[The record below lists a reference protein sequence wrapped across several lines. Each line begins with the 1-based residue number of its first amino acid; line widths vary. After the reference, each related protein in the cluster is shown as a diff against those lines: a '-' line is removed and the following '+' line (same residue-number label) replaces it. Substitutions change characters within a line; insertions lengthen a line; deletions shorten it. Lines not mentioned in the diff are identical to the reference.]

1 MSYSCNSILDMC
13 FQSRS
18 LKVNMVCVYK
28 VTLNKIELFTCKEVK
43 KLENQIIEKM
53 LFWSLWFCFL
63 EYPMEKNE
71 NNPKSNFMLC

>member
-28 VTLNKIELFTCKEVK
+28 VKLNKIEPLTCKEVK

-53 LFWSLWFCFL
+53 LF
-63 EYPMEKNE
+63 
-71 NNPKSNFMLC
+71 

>member
-53 LFWSLWFCFL
+53 LF
-63 EYPMEKNE
+63 
-71 NNPKSNFMLC
+71 

>member
-28 VTLNKIELFTCKEVK
+28 VKLNKIEPLTCKETLKISFEVQT
-43 KLENQIIEKM
+43 LI
-53 LFWSLWFCFL
+53 C
-63 EYPMEKNE
+63 Y
-71 NNPKSNFMLC
+71 